1 MTSLIIPVTKES
13 KYSKNIVNNIRSL
26 YPNEEEVEIVLEVNS
41 TISLGIN
48 YNNAVSRAKG
58 EKIILL
64 HDDMIIS
71 PGFVESIDHL
81 IKRGTIVTYT
91 RVEPPIYLDE
101 YPGKIIYNCGYD
113 IETFNEQRFLDFKI
127 TGTLNGGSQLFFACM
142 KEDYIGID
150 GYTFKKFCED
160 DDLHRRYELLGYE
173 KIVSLDAK
181 VYHFV
186 SKTSRNGNYD
196 ILDPEEIKS
205 NRNYIRKWGSK
216 GNAPKYSIA
225 YIAHNCNI
233 HALETLEPWCDKI
246 YISDLFDYIEKEQS
260 NTKYDLTKRV
270 LPLINA
276 NPIQDNDIVVEFDC
290 SKFTQRT
297 FELLQTLPEII
308 KESGEPGQ
316 FELEDLRITINR
328 VVERQS
334 DLIHLF

>member
-173 KIVSLDAK
+173 K
-181 VYHFV
+181 
-186 SKTSRNGNYD
+186 
-196 ILDPEEIKS
+196 
-205 NRNYIRKWGSK
+205 
-216 GNAPKYSIA
+216 
-225 YIAHNCNI
+225 
-233 HALETLEPWCDKI
+233 
-246 YISDLFDYIEKEQS
+246 
-260 NTKYDLTKRV
+260 
-270 LPLINA
+270 
-276 NPIQDNDIVVEFDC
+276 
-290 SKFTQRT
+290 
-297 FELLQTLPEII
+297 
-308 KESGEPGQ
+308 
-316 FELEDLRITINR
+316 
-328 VVERQS
+328 
-334 DLIHLF
+334 